1 VETAGVLAEDPALRA
16 YEGIAPFY
24 DELTAAYDYE
34 TWLNRLEALALEHG
48 LRGRRLL
55 DVACG
60 TGKSFLP
67 MVRRGYEVTAC
78 DLSPAMVA
86 LAREKAPPGSAE
98 VLVADM
104 RELPRLGEFDLV
116 TCLDDSLNYLL
127 EGAEMAAA
135 IRGMAANLAPGG
147 LLVFDLNTLGTYE
160 RVFCR
165 DSVSEAN
172 GTLFCWRGD
181 RQAERAPG
189 ERFGATIE
197 VFSHEYGDLW
207 ARLPTLHSQ
216 RHHPRQ
222 EVERALDL
230 AGLELLAVRGQAVGA
245 RLEGEPD
252 EERHQKLVYL
262 AGREVNASGRA
273 AITNGTR
280 GGWRRP
286 APPVQP
292 GKISNSRSVQ

>member
-1 VETAGVLAEDPALRA
+1 VETAGVLPEDPALRPEDPALRA
-16 YEGIAPFY
+16 YEALAPFY

-34 TWLNRLEALALEHG
+34 SWLDGLEALALEHG
-48 LRGRRLL
+48 LPGRRLL

-67 MVRRGYEVTAC
+67 MARRGYVVTAC
-78 DLSPAMVA
+78 DLSPAMVE
-86 LAREKAPPGSAE
+86 LARAKAPPGSAE

-135 IRGMAANLAPGG
+135 IRGMAANLGPGG

-165 DSVSEAN
+165 DSISETN

-181 RQAERAPG
+181 RDATRSPG
-189 ERFGATIE
+189 ARFGAKIE
-197 VFSHEYGDLW
+197 VFSHDHGDLW
-207 ARLPTLHSQ
+207 ARCPTLHRQ
-216 RHHPRQ
+216 RHHPRC
-222 EVERALDL
+222 EVERAVER
-230 AGLELLAVRGQAVGA
+230 AGLELVAVRGQAVGA

-262 AGREVNASGRA
+262 A
-273 AITNGTR
+273 R
-280 GGWRRP
+280 GGR
-286 APPVQP
+286 
-292 GKISNSRSVQ
+292 